1 MRGGDAEAVR
11 EDEDADAAV
20 RDALELVTG
29 ELEPSMLCMPFLLLL
44 LPLLLELLLLKRV
57 PLLLP

>member
-1 MRGGDAEAVR
+1 VRGGDAEAVR

-29 ELEPSMLCMPFLLLL
+29 ELEPSPLRMPFLLL
-44 LPLLLELLLLKRV
+44 LLLELLLLKRV
-57 PLLLP
+57 ALLLS